1 MSWKF
6 SALWKRS
13 LIVVVAV
20 FALAPSAADPASA
33 ATDVSAV
40 KQASSNVP
48 QDISAARRHR
58 RGKVYVA
65 RRTYAYPPYMLG
77 PYDAAPSFGF
87 IGGPDGYPGEYA
99 WRKSLGQCVRD
110 LGYGRWKAC

>member
-1 MSWKF
+1 MPRKLST
-6 SALWKRS
+6 S
-13 LIVVVAV
+13 LKLSLVVLG
-20 FALAPSAADPASA
+20 ALASAPAATAESTATNASFASA
-33 ATDVSAV
+33 ASG
-40 KQASSNVP
+40 P
-48 QDISAARRHR
+48 QDFSAARRYR
-58 RGKVYVA
+58 PAKVYVH
-65 RRTYAYPPYMLG
+65 RPYAYPGYMLG